1 MSLNCNE
8 IDLILKELDLTGSFI
23 QEIVQPS
30 FDSIALYTYKPGVP
44 KTVFICL
51 AAGECRLNEVKRK
64 IPKNEKPLRFNE
76 ILRSRIKGA
85 KITECRQL
93 GKERI
98 IKISTYREGP
108 VYVMPAA
115 QEKFAKKKKIQ
126 TEEDGIEELNL
137 YIRLWSNAGN
147 IFLCNKEN
155 VIFDSFY
162 RRPAKGELSGEI
174 LVLPEIKNLT
184 DLMEKEKLEEE
195 KLSLQKFPVR
205 DFNQIQNSSENLKGL
220 KDKKN
225 SGQTSKE
232 LSFNE
237 KVDLFYSQN
246 ASRTST
252 EKLLEQAEKWYN
264 SHKTRLENALEKLE
278 QKRSDFLNAEQWK
291 HWGDLI
297 LSYSYM
303 FTNGQASSGYLDCED
318 FENGKKVHIKI
329 DQKKSAHENAAKYYE
344 TYKKQS
350 HGLEDLEHDILL
362 SKKQIS
368 ELDQKYNSMH
378 AEKNPVKLEQLLRKQ
393 QKPRQQEQS
402 ERPGLSYESK
412 GWTILVG
419 RDATENDE
427 LLRHYVKGADL
438 WFHTRD
444 YPGGYV
450 FIKARSGKTVP
461 LEIMLTAGNLAV
473 YYSKARKNAEADLY
487 YTQVKH
493 LRRAKNGP
501 KGLVLPS
508 NEKNLHIKMDS
519 AILRQLEENQSEF

>member
-126 TEEDGIEELNL
+126 AEEDGIEELNL

-184 DLMEKEKLEEE
+184 DLTEKEKLEEE

-237 KVDLFYSQN
+237 KVDLFYSQKN
-246 ASRTST
+246 GTIRTKQGS
-252 EKLLEQAEKWYN
+252 
-264 SHKTRLENALEKLE
+264 KTRSKN
-278 QKRSDFLNAEQWK
+278 
-291 HWGDLI
+291 
-297 LSYSYM
+297 
-303 FTNGQASSGYLDCED
+303 
-318 FENGKKVHIKI
+318 
-329 DQKKSAHENAAKYYE
+329 
-344 TYKKQS
+344 
-350 HGLEDLEHDILL
+350 L
-362 SKKQIS
+362 SK
-368 ELDQKYNSMH
+368 N
-378 AEKNPVKLEQLLRKQ
+378 
-393 QKPRQQEQS
+393 
-402 ERPGLSYESK
+402 
-412 GWTILVG
+412 
-419 RDATENDE
+419 
-427 LLRHYVKGADL
+427 
-438 WFHTRD
+438 
-444 YPGGYV
+444 
-450 FIKARSGKTVP
+450 
-461 LEIMLTAGNLAV
+461 
-473 YYSKARKNAEADLY
+473 EA
-487 YTQVKH
+487 
-493 LRRAKNGP
+493 
-501 KGLVLPS
+501 
-508 NEKNLHIKMDS
+508 I
-519 AILRQLEENQSEF
+519 F

>member
-1 MSLNCNE
+1 
-8 IDLILKELDLTGSFI
+8 
-23 QEIVQPS
+23 
-30 FDSIALYTYKPGVP
+30 
-44 KTVFICL
+44 
-51 AAGECRLNEVKRK
+51 
-64 IPKNEKPLRFNE
+64 
-76 ILRSRIKGA
+76 
-85 KITECRQL
+85 
-93 GKERI
+93 
-98 IKISTYREGP
+98 
-108 VYVMPAA
+108 
-115 QEKFAKKKKIQ
+115 
-126 TEEDGIEELNL
+126 
-137 YIRLWSNAGN
+137 
-147 IFLCNKEN
+147 
-155 VIFDSFY
+155 
-162 RRPAKGELSGEI
+162 
-174 LVLPEIKNLT
+174 
-184 DLMEKEKLEEE
+184 
-195 KLSLQKFPVR
+195 
-205 DFNQIQNSSENLKGL
+205 
-220 KDKKN
+220 
-225 SGQTSKE
+225 
-232 LSFNE
+232 
-237 KVDLFYSQN
+237 
-246 ASRTST
+246 
-252 EKLLEQAEKWYN
+252 
-264 SHKTRLENALEKLE
+264 
-278 QKRSDFLNAEQWK
+278 
-291 HWGDLI
+291 
-297 LSYSYM
+297 M

-368 ELDQKYNSMH
+368 ELDQKYNSML

-402 ERPGLSYESK
+402 ERPGLSYELK

-461 LEIMLTAGNLAV
+461 LEIMLSAGNLAV

-501 KGLVLPS
+501 KGRVLPS